1 MDETRITLD
10 RLIRDRGED
19 YAALSRLIGRNL
31 AYIQQYIHRGIP
43 KKLAEEDRRT
53 IARYFGVADSVL
65 GGPVPEASDTV
76 SISRLDVAAS
86 AGPGAVAEDRAAGRM
101 KLDAAF
107 VRSLGARPEALSV
120 IRVTG
125 DSMEPTLSD
134 GDDILVNRD
143 DGVTRLRDGIYVL
156 RADDVLIVK
165 RVIVGEDRQV
175 SIHSDNPAWAA
186 LPAPDM
192 ADVQLV
198 GRVVWVGRRL
208 A

>member
-1 MDETRITLD
+1 MDEPRVMLD

-31 AYIQQYIHRGIP
+31 AYIQQYIHRGVP
-43 KKLAEEDRRT
+43 RKLAEDDRRT

-65 GGPVPEASDTV
+65 GGPVPEPSDTL
-76 SISRLDVAAS
+76 SIPRLDVAAS

-101 KLDAAF
+101 ILDAAF
-107 VRSLGARPEALSV
+107 VRSLGARGRALSA
-120 IRVTG
+120 IRVMG
-125 DSMEPTLSD
+125 ESMEPTLSD
-134 GDDILVNRD
+134 GDDILVDRD
-143 DGVTRLRDGIYVL
+143 DGVIRLRDGIYVL

-175 SIHSDNPAWAA
+175 SIHSDNPAWASRPS
-186 LPAPDM
+186 LEM

>member
-65 GGPVPEASDTV
+65 GGPLPEPSETV
-76 SISRLDVAAS
+76 SIPRLDVAAS

-107 VRSLGARPEALSV
+107 VRSLGARAEALSA

-156 RADDVLIVK
+156 RAEDVLIVK

-175 SIHSDNPAWAA
+175 SIRSDNPAWAA
-186 LPAPDM
+186 RPAPGM
-192 ADVQLV
+192 ADIQLL